1 MLWPAV
7 LLPPNETLSLEFS
20 VTVPVEQKPSTPHWK
35 RNSKQDALYVVSDTT
50 RLNDPLILPP
60 LLARV
65 DYRLEGT
72 PLRLQRAAEYLDR
85 DPFKGTRKIPLLV
98 VPPVSIEATPPLQL
112 VSLPSLGSTRQLQVK
127 LVNNTPGALT
137 GILSLNSPAGLDM
150 HTQSSAS

>member
-1 MLWPAV
+1 M

-60 LLARV
+60 LLAHV

-112 VSLPSLGSTRQLQVK
+112 VSLPSLGSTRQLQV
-127 LVNNTPGALT
+127 NAGQQHA
-137 GILSLNSPAGLDM
+137 GSPYRYSVAQSASRLDM
-150 HTQSSAS
+150 QTQSSAS